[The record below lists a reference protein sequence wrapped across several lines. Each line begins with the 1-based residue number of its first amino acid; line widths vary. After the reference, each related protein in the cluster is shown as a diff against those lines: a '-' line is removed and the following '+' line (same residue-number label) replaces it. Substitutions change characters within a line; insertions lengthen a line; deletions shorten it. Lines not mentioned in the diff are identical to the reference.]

1 MGVTPNAH
9 GLLLNGFRQSVKL
22 YRDNKKLFSSC
33 YSLEIMLIKLENITK
48 TFVSGKVE
56 TPVLHGIDLEINRR
70 EFCAI
75 TGPSGTGKSTLMHIL
90 GLLEPPTSGRYFLD
104 GEDVT
109 VLNDNQQSRIRNKK
123 FGFVFQSFNLLPR
136 ATALENVLLPLVYA
150 EPYPRNAKEKAVRLL
165 ERVGLGGRLNYLPGE
180 LSGGQK
186 QRVAIARALVNDPD
200 IVFADEPTGNLDKK
214 AGYEIMQIFQ
224 ELNRQ
229 GNTII
234 LVTHEEFIAR
244 HAERIIE
251 LHYGKI
257 KRETKVTER
266 LDASRELEMMG
277 VK

>member
-1 MGVTPNAH
+1 M
-9 GLLLNGFRQSVKL
+9 KL
-22 YRDNKKLFSSC
+22 YLDNKKLFSSC

-257 KRETKVTER
+257 KRETKVAER

>member
-257 KRETKVTER
+257 KRETKVAER

>member
-1 MGVTPNAH
+1 
-9 GLLLNGFRQSVKL
+9 
-22 YRDNKKLFSSC
+22 
-33 YSLEIMLIKLENITK
+33 MLIKLENITK

-56 TPVLHGIDLEINRR
+56 TPVLHGIDLEVDRQD
-70 EFCAI
+70 FCAI

-90 GLLEPPTSGRYFLD
+90 GLLEPPTSGRYLLD

-109 VLNDNQQSRIRNKK
+109 ILSDTQQSRIRNKK

-150 EPYPRNAKEKAVRLL
+150 DPYPRDAKRRAVDLL
-165 ERVGLGGRLNYLPGE
+165 ERVGLGDRLNYFPGE

-186 QRVAIARALVNDPD
+186 QRVAIARALINHPD
-200 IVFADEPTGNLDKK
+200 VIFADEPTGNLDRK
-214 AGYEIMQIFQ
+214 AGFEIMAIFQ

-234 LVTHEEFIAR
+234 LVTHEDFIAR
-244 HAERIIE
+244 HAKKILE

-257 KRETKVTER
+257 KREETVTNR
-266 LDASRELEMMG
+266 LDAREELKRIE
-277 VK
+277 KEE

>member
-1 MGVTPNAH
+1 
-9 GLLLNGFRQSVKL
+9 
-22 YRDNKKLFSSC
+22 
-33 YSLEIMLIKLENITK
+33 MLIKLENITK

-56 TPVLHGIDLEINRR
+56 TPVLHGIDLEVDRQD
-70 EFCAI
+70 FCAI

-90 GLLEPPTSGRYFLD
+90 GLLEPPTSGRYLLD

-109 VLNDNQQSRIRNKK
+109 ILSDSQQSRIRNKK

-150 EPYPRNAKEKAVRLL
+150 DPYPRDAKRRAVDLL
-165 ERVGLGGRLNYLPGE
+165 ERVGLGDRLNYFPGE

-186 QRVAIARALVNDPD
+186 QRVAIARALINHPD
-200 IVFADEPTGNLDKK
+200 VIFADEPTGNLDRK
-214 AGYEIMQIFQ
+214 AGFEIMAIFQ

-234 LVTHEEFIAR
+234 LVTHEDFIAR
-244 HAERIIE
+244 HAKKILE

-257 KRETKVTER
+257 KREETVTNR
-266 LDASRELEMMG
+266 LDAREELKRIE
-277 VK
+277 KEE

>member
-1 MGVTPNAH
+1 
-9 GLLLNGFRQSVKL
+9 
-22 YRDNKKLFSSC
+22 
-33 YSLEIMLIKLENITK
+33 MLIKLENITK

-56 TPVLHGIDLEINRR
+56 TPVLHGIDLEVDRQD
-70 EFCAI
+70 FCAI

-90 GLLEPPTSGRYFLD
+90 GLLEPPTSGRYLLD

-109 VLNDNQQSRIRNKK
+109 ILSDSQQSRIRNKK

-150 EPYPRNAKEKAVRLL
+150 DPYPRNAKRRAVDLL
-165 ERVGLGGRLNYLPGE
+165 ERVGLGDRLNYFPGE

-186 QRVAIARALVNDPD
+186 QRVAIARALINHPD
-200 IVFADEPTGNLDKK
+200 VIFADEPTGNLDRK
-214 AGYEIMQIFQ
+214 AGFEIMAIFQ

-234 LVTHEEFIAR
+234 LVTHEDFIAR
-244 HAERIIE
+244 HAKKILE

-257 KRETKVTER
+257 KREETVTNR
-266 LDASRELEMMG
+266 LDAREELKRIE
-277 VK
+277 KEE

>member
-1 MGVTPNAH
+1 
-9 GLLLNGFRQSVKL
+9 
-22 YRDNKKLFSSC
+22 
-33 YSLEIMLIKLENITK
+33 MLIKLENITK

-56 TPVLHGIDLEINRR
+56 TPVLHGIDLEVDRQD
-70 EFCAI
+70 FCAI

-90 GLLEPPTSGRYFLD
+90 GLLEPPTSGRYLLD

-109 VLNDNQQSRIRNKK
+109 ILSDSQQSRIRNKK

-150 EPYPRNAKEKAVRLL
+150 DPYPRNAKRRAVDLL
-165 ERVGLGGRLNYLPGE
+165 ERVGLGDRLNYFPGE

-186 QRVAIARALVNDPD
+186 QRVAIARALINSPD
-200 IVFADEPTGNLDKK
+200 VIFADEPTGNLDRK
-214 AGYEIMQIFQ
+214 AGFEIMAIFQ

-234 LVTHEEFIAR
+234 LVTHEDFIAR
-244 HAERIIE
+244 HAKKILE

-257 KRETKVTER
+257 KREETVTNR
-266 LDASRELEMMG
+266 LDAREELKRIE
-277 VK
+277 KEE

>member
-1 MGVTPNAH
+1 
-9 GLLLNGFRQSVKL
+9 
-22 YRDNKKLFSSC
+22 
-33 YSLEIMLIKLENITK
+33 MLIKLENITK

-56 TPVLHGIDLEINRR
+56 TPVLHGIDLEVDRQD
-70 EFCAI
+70 FCAI

-90 GLLEPPTSGRYFLD
+90 GLLEPPTSGRYLLD

-109 VLNDNQQSRIRNKK
+109 ILSDTQQSRIRNKK

-150 EPYPRNAKEKAVRLL
+150 DPYPRNAKRRAVDLL
-165 ERVGLGGRLNYLPGE
+165 ERVGLGDRLNYFPGE

-186 QRVAIARALVNDPD
+186 QRVAIARALINHPD
-200 IVFADEPTGNLDKK
+200 VIFADEPTGNLDRK
-214 AGYEIMQIFQ
+214 AGFEIMAIFQ

-234 LVTHEEFIAR
+234 LVTHEDFIAR
-244 HAERIIE
+244 HAKKILE

-257 KRETKVTER
+257 KREETVTNR
-266 LDASRELEMMG
+266 LDAREELKRIE
-277 VK
+277 KEE

>member
-1 MGVTPNAH
+1 M
-9 GLLLNGFRQSVKL
+9 
-22 YRDNKKLFSSC
+22 
-33 YSLEIMLIKLENITK
+33 
-48 TFVSGKVE
+48 
-56 TPVLHGIDLEINRR
+56 
-70 EFCAI
+70 
-75 TGPSGTGKSTLMHIL
+75 
-90 GLLEPPTSGRYFLD
+90 
-104 GEDVT
+104 
-109 VLNDNQQSRIRNKK
+109 
-123 FGFVFQSFNLLPR
+123 
-136 ATALENVLLPLVYA
+136 
-150 EPYPRNAKEKAVRLL
+150 
-165 ERVGLGGRLNYLPGE
+165 NYLPGE